1 MKPTAE
7 GPRALIF
14 MRHCKSD
21 WGQDGLDDFDRPLS
35 QRGIEDARRMG
46 RFFRETGLTPDALV
60 ASPSARTR
68 RTVEIVAR
76 AAKCRLPIVWERSF
90 YGTGADS
97 YLPTLRALEGS
108 ITTPLVVG
116 HNPALEEIVALL
128 AGGSVRLPTG
138 AMVLLHPGTE
148 LHPVRRWSD
157 LAPGS
162 CALAWLVTPR
172 LARAFL

>member
-1 MKPTAE
+1 MRTSAE
-7 GPRALIF
+7 GPRALLF

-21 WGQDGLDDFDRPLS
+21 WDQDGVDDFDRPLS
-35 QRGIEDARRMG
+35 GRGIEDARRMG
-46 RFFRETGLTPDALV
+46 RFLKESGLAPDALV

-76 AAKCRLPIVWERSF
+76 RAKCRLPIVWERSL
-90 YGTGADS
+90 YGTGADTYVS
-97 YLPTLRALEGS
+97 TLRALEGS
-108 ITTPLVVG
+108 ITTPLLVG
-116 HNPALEEIVALL
+116 HNPSLEEIIALL
-128 AGGSVRLPTG
+128 TGGYVRLPTG

-148 LHPVRRWSD
+148 LYPLRRWSE

-172 LARAFL
+172 LARALL